1 MVVLFV
7 AVVCFSSLFCLRARV
22 GETPKSQVTSSK
34 VEGGV
39 ADERR
44 LCKWEIPLVAVH

>member
-1 MVVLFV
+1 MVVFV
-7 AVVCFSSLFCLRARV
+7 AIVWFSSLFCLRARV
-22 GETPKSQVTSSK
+22 GETPKSQVASDK
-34 VEGGV
+34 AKGGV